1 MKKSF
6 NPHWLNKIIK
16 IQKQWR
22 RYYIRKVLNIDKDNL
37 NSYISFKYR
46 KKDPVLMKY
55 IIEVNKKSD
64 SFIKENN
71 ELRQKINELSI
82 KISKSGKNIF
92 SNISVPS
99 LNLSNSG
106 ISSINLSNTFTM
118 INSSFRNEINII
130 SRRDDNSFKNDYN
143 NAEIMNLKKKINNS
157 KKRYNDLINTAS
169 EYEKKMVNFVKLINS
184 NPEIK
189 AILSKHGV
197 HFN

>member
-71 ELRQKINELSI
+71 ELRQKINELSM

>member
-1 MKKSF
+1 
-6 NPHWLNKIIK
+6 
-16 IQKQWR
+16 
-22 RYYIRKVLNIDKDNL
+22 
-37 NSYISFKYR
+37 
-46 KKDPVLMKY
+46 MKY

-169 EYEKKMVNFVKLINS
+169 EYEKKMVNFVKLNNS

>member
-6 NPHWLNKIIK
+6 NPHWLNKIVK

-46 KKDPVLMKY
+46 KKDPILMKY

-71 ELRQKINELSI
+71 VLRQKINELSM

>member
-157 KKRYNDLINTAS
+157 R
-169 EYEKKMVNFVKLINS
+169 
-184 NPEIK
+184 
-189 AILSKHGV
+189 
-197 HFN
+197 

>member
-1 MKKSF
+1 
-6 NPHWLNKIIK
+6 
-16 IQKQWR
+16 
-22 RYYIRKVLNIDKDNL
+22 
-37 NSYISFKYR
+37 
-46 KKDPVLMKY
+46 MKY

-64 SFIKENN
+64 SFIKEKN

>member
-46 KKDPVLMKY
+46 KKDPILMKY

>member
-6 NPHWLNKIIK
+6 NPHWFNKIIK

>member
-1 MKKSF
+1 
-6 NPHWLNKIIK
+6 
-16 IQKQWR
+16 
-22 RYYIRKVLNIDKDNL
+22 
-37 NSYISFKYR
+37 
-46 KKDPVLMKY
+46 MKY

-143 NAEIMNLKKKINNS
+143 NAEIMNLKKKNNNS
-157 KKRYNDLINTAS
+157 KKRYNDLINTDS
-169 EYEKKMVNFVKLINS
+169 KYKKQMVKFMK
-184 NPEIK
+184 
-189 AILSKHGV
+189 
-197 HFN
+197 

>member
-46 KKDPVLMKY
+46 KKDPILMKY

-71 ELRQKINELSI
+71 VLRQKINELSM

>member
-1 MKKSF
+1 
-6 NPHWLNKIIK
+6 
-16 IQKQWR
+16 
-22 RYYIRKVLNIDKDNL
+22 
-37 NSYISFKYR
+37 
-46 KKDPVLMKY
+46 
-55 IIEVNKKSD
+55 
-64 SFIKENN
+64 
-71 ELRQKINELSI
+71 
-82 KISKSGKNIF
+82 
-92 SNISVPS
+92 
-99 LNLSNSG
+99 
-106 ISSINLSNTFTM
+106 M

>member
-37 NSYISFKYR
+37 NSYIPFKYR

>member
-22 RYYIRKVLNIDKDNL
+22 RYYIRKVLNIDNL